1 MLVLSILL
9 ILISS
14 YLFLCIIKKKENVKA
29 FNGFLYFLLI
39 AFSQI
44 VLSFEILSLLKQISS
59 KGILILNVIFFI
71 ISLVLFIKKGKN
83 FYIPELKTEWGK
95 IFFSLKRD
103 KLIGFLSVCFILFLI
118 FQFIM
123 AAFFPVTFG
132 DSLTYYL
139 PRCTSWIQNGSINH
153 FITPDTRELI
163 MPVNMEFLYTW
174 VLLFNKS
181 ERGIALFSF
190 ISYIGAIYVI
200 YNFLKELGYSVRRR
214 LWTIFVFS
222 SFALIM
228 IEMYTP
234 TADLFIGTLILA
246 GVFLFYK
253 ASKSDDK
260 TALYFSALSF
270 ALSAGTKTTAIIAMP
285 VVFIMLVVIANIYK
299 KEQLY
304 KYLLKF
310 SGLFLINFLIFAS
323 YNYILN
329 IIQFSNP
336 VSCSEQLLLNQFRGG
351 FKGWLCNLIKY
362 SFAILDASGIRDYI
376 NYNPLIMYLQ
386 KLVLNSIGE
395 TTRSYTTNYFPG
407 RFPFDSTMEFMQ
419 SALGIMGLFAFL
431 PSMIKTIKRFI
442 KNHSKIKNIIMFTL
456 TMSLIL
462 NIMVFS
468 RVMVFTQYNM
478 RYLLT
483 FVVIASPIAAL
494 SYIKRRT
501 IFKILLCI
509 IIFVYFILNTFARPT
524 QYVVSYI
531 KYMKENKTF
540 GVPFLMAK
548 MDETDIYTYLRKNNA
563 KNIGL
568 ITEQTTN
575 SNYYIEKLKLS
586 GVHIDKL
593 LLENIEAYRL
603 DEYDYIVSSKVGL
616 ASTNIVLFQDRMKYG
631 DLFVSKCQYFDYK
644 QNLITDLNTKPA
656 MIECEVPYEY
666 FAYKGFL
673 PDKNIELK
681 KYTVLKNTNK

>member
-1 MLVLSILL
+1 MFYQF

-14 YLFLCIIKKKENVKA
+14 YLFLSIFRIKEQGKA
-29 FNGFLYFLLI
+29 FYGFLYFLII

-44 VLSFEILSLLKQISS
+44 VLSFEILSLFKQISV
-59 KGILILNVIFFI
+59 KGVLFLNILFLL
-71 ISLVLFIKKGKN
+71 ISLILFIKSGKN
-83 FYIPELKTEWGK
+83 FYIPEFKTEFRK
-95 IFFSLKRD
+95 IFISLKRD
-103 KLIGFLSVCFILFLI
+103 KLLGFLSACFIMFLI

-123 AAFFPVTFG
+123 AVFFPVTFG

-174 VLLFNKS
+174 VLLLRKS
-181 ERGIALFSF
+181 EMGIAFFSF
-190 ISYIGAIYVI
+190 ISYIGSIYVI
-200 YNFLKELGYSVRRR
+200 YNFLKELGYCVRRR

-228 IEMYTP
+228 VEMYTP
-234 TADLFIGTLILA
+234 TADLFIGSLILA
-246 GVFLFYK
+246 GIFLFYK
-253 ASKSDDK
+253 ASKSDNK

-285 VVFIMLVVIANIYK
+285 VVFMILVVITNIYK
-299 KEQLY
+299 KEQAL
-304 KYLLKF
+304 KYILRF
-310 SGLFLINFLIFAS
+310 CGLFIVNFMIFAS

-362 SFAILDASGIRDYI
+362 SFAIFDASGIRDYI

-419 SALGIMGLFAFL
+419 SALGVMGLLAFL
-431 PSMIKTIKRFI
+431 PSMVKTIKRYI
-442 KNHSKIKNIIMFTL
+442 KNHKKIANIIMFTL
-456 TMSLIL
+456 TLSLII
-462 NIMVFS
+462 NIMIFS

-478 RYLLT
+478 RYILT
-483 FVVIASPIAAL
+483 FVVIASPVAAL
-494 SYIKRRT
+494 SYIRKRSV
-501 IFKILLCI
+501 FKIILCL
-509 IIFVYFILNTFARPT
+509 IIFTYLILNTFAKPT
-524 QYVVSYI
+524 QYVVSYV
-531 KYMKENKTF
+531 KYMKENKTL

-563 KNIGL
+563 KKIGL

-575 SNYYIEKLKLS
+575 SNYYIEKLKLL

-593 LLENIEAYRL
+593 LLENIEAYKL
-603 DEYDYIVSSKVGL
+603 DEYDYIVTSKVGL
-616 ASTNIVLFQDRMKYG
+616 ASTNIVLFEDKMKYG
-631 DLFVSKCQYFDYK
+631 DLFVSKCQYFDFN
-644 QNLITDLNTKPA
+644 QNIITDLNTKPA

-666 FAYKGFL
+666 FAYKGFF
-673 PDKNIELK
+673 PDRNIELK
-681 KYTVLKNTNK
+681 KYTVLKNINK